1 MTTATMYRIINF
13 LDSAWDGILKL
24 LAFLLLWFA
33 PISNY
38 VHLVLILIFVDLLTG
53 SYAAVREGQK
63 FSAKKLRNTVE
74 KFVFYS
80 IAIIAAFVLQ
90 RIINDG
96 TELARIVALYIGAT
110 ELKSIYENI
119 SRITKTDIVAL
130 VWSTVKEKIEEYL
143 KGLKSRNNEPK
154 P

>member
-1 MTTATMYRIINF
+1 MTTTTMYRLLNF
-13 LDSAWDGILKL
+13 FDSAWDGILKL

-38 VHLVLILIFVDLLTG
+38 VHLVIILIFIDLISG
-53 SYAAVREGQK
+53 SYASVREGQK

-80 IAIIAAFVLQ
+80 LAIITAFILQ
-90 RIINDG
+90 KIINDG

-119 SRITKTDIVAL
+119 SRITKTDIVSMIWDTL
-130 VWSTVKEKIEEYL
+130 RQKIEEYL
-143 KGLKSRNNEPK
+143 KALKSKNNDPK